1 MPRQNPTAAKNAAL
15 KQALQDSLLPDKAG
29 STHQAEVDS
38 ELDLFAPLEDTVDT
52 YNLCFWGREG
62 GGKTTALATAANVAP
77 EGSKIL
83 VVNAE
88 GGLKLAAM
96 KRRGIDTSKLVIYPN
111 PARNER
117 LTRAGLDKVYRRVN
131 ADLTRDANSW
141 YLVAWD
147 SVTEIHEAIVGQVSE
162 GRLAR
167 SKKRIE
173 DAGGVASFD
182 EADEFFTD
190 RDDYGTM
197 SKMVKDLLRKFRDL
211 PCHFVATALER
222 RDVDEKTSKVTY
234 GPAVTPGLQN
244 AILGYMDLNL
254 YFKQEDEDGPYRAL
268 VRGVSTYRTKDRM
281 GGLPKVIAEPTFSR
295 ILGYTDGSITEAE
308 DPLQQ
313 ALPAIRPP
321 KEKVSGKLPR
331 GGNKAT
337 PEPNTAKDETK
348 EDEAGDRG
356 DS

>member
-1 MPRQNPTAAKNAAL
+1 MPRTTQAQKNKAL
-15 KQALQDSLLPDKAG
+15 TDALQGTLTDSLKPEPADASDG
-29 STHQAEVDS
+29 
-38 ELDLFAPLEDTVDT
+38 LDLFAPLEDTVDT
-52 YNLCFWGREG
+52 YNACFWGREG
-62 GGKTTALATAANVAP
+62 SGKTTALATAANIAP
-77 EGSKIL
+77 AGSKIL

-96 KRRGIDTSKLVIYPN
+96 KRRGIDTSRIEVYPN
-111 PARNER
+111 PAKTER
-117 LTRAGLDKVYRRVN
+117 LTRAGLDRVYRRVN
-131 ADLTRDANSW
+131 ADLTRDPNSW

-162 GRLAR
+162 GRLAK

-244 AILGYMDLNL
+244 AILGYTDLNL
-254 YFKQEDEDGPYRAL
+254 YFKQEDEDGPFRAL

-281 GGLPKVIAEPTFSR
+281 GGLPKVIAEPTFER
-295 ILGYTDGSITEAE
+295 ILGYTDGTLNESE
-308 DPLQQ
+308 DPLQA
-313 ALPAIRPP
+313 ALPAVRPP
-321 KEKVSGKLPR
+321 REKVSGKLPR
-331 GGNKAT
+331 GGKKAT
-337 PEPNTAKDETK
+337 PAQDETK
-348 EDEAGDRG
+348 EDEAGDR
-356 DS
+356 D

>member
-1 MPRQNPTAAKNAAL
+1 MPRATTRTAANKKVAD
-15 KQALQDSLLPDKAG
+15 ALQGTIFTPGQTDQGSEEASLSDDGLD
-29 STHQAEVDS
+29 
-38 ELDLFAPLEDTVDT
+38 DLFAPLEDTVDT
-52 YNLCFWGREG
+52 YNMCFWGREG
-62 GGKTTALATAANVAP
+62 GGKTTGLATAANVAP

-96 KRRGIDTSKLVIYPN
+96 KRRGIDTSKIVIYPN
-111 PARNER
+111 PERNER
-117 LTRAGLDKVYRRVN
+117 LTRAGLERVYRRVS
-131 ADLTRDANSW
+131 ADLSRDPKSW
-141 YLVAWD
+141 YMVAWD
-147 SVTEIHEAIVGQVSE
+147 SVTEVHEAIVGQVSE
-162 GRLAR
+162 NRLAK

-268 VRGVSTYRTKDRM
+268 VRGVASYRTKDRM
-281 GGLPKVIAEPTFSR
+281 GGLPKVIAEPSFER
-295 ILGYTDGSITEAE
+295 ILGYTDGTIVEAE
-308 DPLQQ
+308 DPLQ
-313 ALPAIRPP
+313 ASLPAIVPP
-321 KEKVSGKLPR
+321 KVRPTGKKVRPGAQ
-331 GGNKAT
+331 KAEE
-337 PEPNTAKDETK
+337 EPVNETQS
-348 EDEAGDRG
+348 DDAGDRE
-356 DS
+356 

>member
-1 MPRQNPTAAKNAAL
+1 MPRAKPASKN
-15 KQALQDSLLPDKAG
+15 QGITDALQQSLLTPSGEPAAPD
-29 STHQAEVDS
+29 DS
-38 ELDLFAPLEDTVDT
+38 GIDDLFAPLEDTTDT
-52 YNLCFWGREG
+52 YNMCFWGREG
-62 GGKTTALATAANVAP
+62 GGKTTGLATAANIAP

-96 KRRGIDTSKLVIYPN
+96 KRRGIDTSKIVIYPN
-111 PARNER
+111 PERNER
-117 LTRAGLDKVYRRVN
+117 LTRAGLDRVYRRVN
-131 ADLTRDANSW
+131 ADLTRDPKSW
-141 YLVAWD
+141 YMVAWD
-147 SVTEIHEAIVGQVSE
+147 SVTEVHEAIVGQVSE
-162 GRLAR
+162 AR
-167 SKKRIE
+167 VEKARKRIE
-173 DAGGVASFD
+173 DAGGVQVLD

-244 AILGYMDLNL
+244 ALLGYMDLNL

-268 VRGVSTYRTKDRM
+268 VSGVSTYRTKDRM
-281 GGLPKVIAEPTFSR
+281 GGLPKVIAEPSFER
-295 ILGYTDGSITEAE
+295 ILAYTDGTLVAEE

-313 ALPAIRPP
+313 ALPVIKAP
-321 KEKVSGKLPR
+321 KVQASGKIQR
-331 GGNKAT
+331 GKKKPD
-337 PEPNTAKDETK
+337 PETEPEAET
-348 EDEAGDRG
+348 DD
-356 DS
+356 

>member
-1 MPRQNPTAAKNAAL
+1 MPRASTRAKANQAVAD
-15 KQALQDSLLPDKAG
+15 ALQATIPMVDKDTGEPA
-29 STHQAEVDS
+29 D

-52 YNLCFWGREG
+52 YNMCFWGREG
-62 GGKTTALATAANVAP
+62 GGKTTALATAANIAP

-96 KRRGIDTSKLVIYPN
+96 KRRGIDTSKIVIYPN
-111 PARNER
+111 PDRNER
-117 LTRAGLDKVYRRVN
+117 LTRAGLERVYRRVS
-131 ADLTRDANSW
+131 ADLSRDPNSW

-147 SVTEIHEAIVGQVSE
+147 SVTEVHEAIVGQVSE
-162 GRLAR
+162 AR
-167 SKKRIE
+167 IAKAKKRVE
-173 DAGGVASFD
+173 GAGGVLELD
-182 EADEFFTD
+182 EADQFFTD

-234 GPAVTPGLQN
+234 GPAVTPGLMN

-268 VRGVSTYRTKDRM
+268 VRGVASYRTKDRM
-281 GGLPKVIAEPTFSR
+281 GGLPKVIAEPTFER
-295 ILGYTDGSITEAE
+295 ILGYTDGSIVEAE
-308 DPLQQ
+308 DPLQKG
-313 ALPAIRPP
+313 LPAVTPP
-321 KEKVSGKLPR
+321 KVRQSGKKVR
-331 GGNKAT
+331 GASAK
-337 PEPNTAKDETK
+337 PQEEPTENEESDNE
-348 EDEAGDRG
+348 ED
-356 DS
+356 

>member
-1 MPRQNPTAAKNAAL
+1 MPRSTAASKNKAL
-15 KQALQDSLLPDKAG
+15 TDALQATLTDQGSEEASLQDG
-29 STHQAEVDS
+29 D
-38 ELDLFAPLEDTVDT
+38 LDLFAPIEDTSDT
-52 YNLCFWGREG
+52 YNMCFWGREG
-62 GGKTTALATAANVAP
+62 GGKTTALATAANTAP

-96 KRRGIDTSKLVIYPN
+96 KRRGIDTSKIVVYPN

-131 ADLTRDANSW
+131 ADLSRDPNSW
-141 YLVAWD
+141 YMVAWD
-147 SVTEIHEAIVGQVSE
+147 SATEIHEAIVSQVSE
-162 GRLAR
+162 RRLER
-167 SKKRIE
+167 SKSRIE
-173 DAGGVASFD
+173 DAGGVAKFD

-211 PCHFVATALER
+211 PCHFVVTALER

-234 GPAVTPGLQN
+234 GPGVTPGLQN

-281 GGLPKVIAEPTFSR
+281 GGLPKVIAEPSFAR

-308 DPLQQ
+308 DPLQA
-313 ALPAIRPP
+313 ALPAVRPP

-331 GGNKAT
+331 GKAKAVT
-337 PEPNTAKDETK
+337 EAQDETK
-348 EDEAGDRG
+348 EDEAGDRA
-356 DS
+356 DEAD